1 MFRKLSLALAV
12 SAALS
17 PVGALAL
24 GLGDII
30 TRSALNENFTADI
43 ELISVQPGE
52 LDSIRASL
60 ATPEDFARAG
70 LDRPFLLSRL
80 QFQAME
86 MPDGRSVI
94 RVTTRDPV
102 REPFL
107 DFLVEVNWPKG
118 RLMREFTVLLDPPLT
133 LDKAPAPVVAP
144 VVAPEP
150 VIARPSAE
158 PEPVY
163 SYDPGYGA
171 AAAMPEAE
179 LEPAM
184 GEYGPVQPG
193 STLWSIAN
201 ELVVPGASTEQ
212 MAMALYYANPG
223 AFADNDINN
232 LQIGAVLRVP
242 ERADILAL
250 SEGQARSEF
259 RAAAAAGPGGSKN
272 DRLILASPRRDKKR
286 DGRSA
291 GTPTPGGDIEQVK
304 SDLMMVRET
313 SESTRQET
321 EHLRARIRELEARL
335 ADIRQLLQLKSD
347 QLAQLQAA
355 RVGQTE
361 GLGEPTAMEA
371 GARLTETLPAASAEP
386 ELPEPGGAPDE
397 AEIAGAIMPETLPK
411 GEGEQAVAVPE
422 TVAQPVTAEIQ
433 EPAPEPEP
441 VAPQPVVQQP
451 VAEPAPSE
459 QPPKPQLSK
468 PQPVQAAPA
477 QSQDLIDQILSNPTY
492 LAAGGGGAVALLLL
506 VWLLLRRRRQAE
518 DDFNESVLFSSEEST
533 EEMGQPSMASEHQSA
548 AEGEEETSFISDFS
562 PSDIDALQE
571 ETGEVDPAAEADVYI
586 AYGRYQQAESLI
598 NQALEKSPNRLDLK
612 SKLLEIYF
620 TTRNVSAFTALA
632 ASLHDAGVPDSDPA
646 TWERV
651 ASMGSELAPS
661 HDLFQGVQPSRSA
674 SRAGGEDEVDQD
686 DLLTDSEALAN
697 LDLDLDTELSELP
710 DEPMGGMSEL
720 MLPDEDSAST
730 IEPPSKAIIQ
740 DESSGFDVGAGTA
753 GEMSE
758 FSLDLDDLDSLESV
772 DLGHEDQGVE
782 PDLGEP
788 SGLSELGSEPL
799 DLGFSETD
807 SGRVG
812 YEEDLP
818 AISLDELDD
827 AAMPSPEGGE
837 GEPLSEL
844 LQEDDRSEEIETKL
858 DLARAYIE
866 MDDTEGASEILSEV
880 LEEGDEAQKAAAR
893 EVLGQ
898 IG

>member
-1 MFRKLSLALAV
+1 
-12 SAALS
+12 
-17 PVGALAL
+17 
-24 GLGDII
+24 
-30 TRSALNENFTADI
+30 
-43 ELISVQPGE
+43 
-52 LDSIRASL
+52 
-60 ATPEDFARAG
+60 
-70 LDRPFLLSRL
+70 
-80 QFQAME
+80 
-86 MPDGRSVI
+86 
-94 RVTTRDPV
+94 
-102 REPFL
+102 
-107 DFLVEVNWPKG
+107 
-118 RLMREFTVLLDPPLT
+118 
-133 LDKAPAPVVAP
+133 
-144 VVAPEP
+144 
-150 VIARPSAE
+150 
-158 PEPVY
+158 
-163 SYDPGYGA
+163 
-171 AAAMPEAE
+171 
-179 LEPAM
+179 
-184 GEYGPVQPG
+184 
-193 STLWSIAN
+193 
-201 ELVVPGASTEQ
+201 
-212 MAMALYYANPG
+212 
-223 AFADNDINN
+223 
-232 LQIGAVLRVP
+232 
-242 ERADILAL
+242 
-250 SEGQARSEF
+250 
-259 RAAAAAGPGGSKN
+259 
-272 DRLILASPRRDKKR
+272 
-286 DGRSA
+286 
-291 GTPTPGGDIEQVK
+291 
-304 SDLMMVRET
+304 
-313 SESTRQET
+313 
-321 EHLRARIRELEARL
+321 
-335 ADIRQLLQLKSD
+335 
-347 QLAQLQAA
+347 
-355 RVGQTE
+355 
-361 GLGEPTAMEA
+361 
-371 GARLTETLPAASAEP
+371 
-386 ELPEPGGAPDE
+386 
-397 AEIAGAIMPETLPK
+397 
-411 GEGEQAVAVPE
+411 
-422 TVAQPVTAEIQ
+422 
-433 EPAPEPEP
+433 
-441 VAPQPVVQQP
+441 
-451 VAEPAPSE
+451 
-459 QPPKPQLSK
+459 
-468 PQPVQAAPA
+468 
-477 QSQDLIDQILSNPTY
+477 
-492 LAAGGGGAVALLLL
+492 
-506 VWLLLRRRRQAE
+506 
-518 DDFNESVLFSSEEST
+518 
-533 EEMGQPSMASEHQSA
+533 MASEHQSA

-661 HDLFQGVQPSRSA
+661 HDLFQGVEPSRSA

-740 DESSGFDVGAGTA
+740 DESSGFDVGVGTA

-799 DLGFSETD
+799 DMGFSETD